1 MKNIFFVGLKH
12 SGKTLFSH
20 IVASHLSL
28 RCFDLDEL
36 ILDDIDLSIR
46 DFYKKYGKDA
56 FMEKEKNAYNKLKK
70 KEDEGYILSLGGGV
84 SDNTLLMEELKK
96 DGVIVYLE
104 REEEDM
110 LPFILKSGIP
120 PFLDKDNLTSSFH
133 DLYERRDKIY
143 SSYASLIIKLGR
155 YGDKEKTAK
164 LIIDSL
170 KENGYV

>member
-36 ILDDIDLSIR
+36 VLFDIDLSIR
-46 DFYKKYGKDA
+46 DFYKTYGKEA
-56 FMEKEKNAYNKLKK
+56 FMEKEISAYERLKN
-70 KEDEGYILSLGGGV
+70 KEEEGYILSLGGGV
-84 SDNTLLMEELKK
+84 SDNTPLMDELKK
-96 DGVIVYLE
+96 DGVIIYLK
-104 REEEDM
+104 REELDM

-143 SSYASLIIKLGR
+143 SSYASLTIELGS

-164 LIIDSL
+164 LIIDRL

>member
-1 MKNIFFVGLKH
+1 
-12 SGKTLFSH
+12 
-20 IVASHLSL
+20 
-28 RCFDLDEL
+28 
-36 ILDDIDLSIR
+36 
-46 DFYKKYGKDA
+46 
-56 FMEKEKNAYNKLKK
+56 
-70 KEDEGYILSLGGGV
+70 
-84 SDNTLLMEELKK
+84 
-96 DGVIVYLE
+96 
-104 REEEDM
+104 M

>member
-46 DFYKKYGKDA
+46 DFYKTYGKEA
-56 FMEKEKNAYNKLKK
+56 FMEKEISAYERLKN
-70 KEDEGYILSLGGGV
+70 KEEEGYILSLGGGV
-84 SDNTLLMEELKK
+84 SDNTPLMDELKK
-96 DGVIVYLE
+96 DGVIIYLK
-104 REEEDM
+104 REELDM

-120 PFLDKDNLTSSFH
+120 PFLDKNNLTSSFH
-133 DLYERRDKIY
+133 DLYEKRDRIY
-143 SSYASLIIKLGR
+143 SSYASLTIELGR

-164 LIIDSL
+164 LIIDRL